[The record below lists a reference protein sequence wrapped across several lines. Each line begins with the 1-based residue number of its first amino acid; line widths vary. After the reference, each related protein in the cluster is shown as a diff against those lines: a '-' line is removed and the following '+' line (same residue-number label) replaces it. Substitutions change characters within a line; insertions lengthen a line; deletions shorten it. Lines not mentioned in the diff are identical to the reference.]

1 MALEYP
7 VNYDVVIIGAGPGGE
22 DSAIPLL
29 AAGLSVALVE
39 MELVGGECFN
49 WACVPSKAMLRAG
62 HALRSAERLPGAR
75 ESITEPLNGSAVLSH
90 RDDVVL
96 HHDDSTV
103 VDEFVDAGAV
113 FIRGRA
119 RLVGP
124 RRVAIITPDGE
135 VEVEATHAVILAT
148 GSTPTI
154 PDIPGLRESK
164 PWTNREAT
172 SASVIPKKLVVLG
185 SGAVGLE
192 LAQAWRSLGSEEV
205 VVLNR
210 KAALLASHEP
220 FVGDLVLEGLI
231 ATGVQV
237 RFGVQLVGVRRQADG
252 RLLLE
257 LDDGTSEEA
266 DELLVAAG
274 KVPATVDLGLDT
286 VGLVAGDFIDVDD
299 QMRARGSEWL
309 YAIGDVNGRA
319 LLTHQA
325 SYHARIAAASIIAK
339 SRGVESDFIDE
350 INSTAVPQVIFTDP
364 EVASVG
370 LTLEQALKKGL
381 RARKV
386 EVDLG
391 AVLGAKLHAKDY
403 RGRVSFVIDED
414 RDVVVGAT
422 FVGQDVADM
431 VHAATIAIVGEL
443 PLRTLRHAIP
453 SFPTMSEAWLELR

>member
-124 RRVAIITPDGE
+124 RRVAIDTPDGE
-135 VEVEATHAVILAT
+135 VEVEAAHAVILAT

-154 PDIPGLRESK
+154 PDIPGLKESK

-210 KAALLASHEP
+210 KAGLLPSHEP

-370 LTLEQALKKGL
+370 FTLEQALKKGL

-453 SFPTMSEAWLELR
+453 SFPTMSEAWLELM

>member
-124 RRVAIITPDGE
+124 RRVAIDTPDGE
-135 VEVEATHAVILAT
+135 VEVQAEHAVILAT

-370 LTLEQALKKGL
+370 FTLEQALKKGL